1 MAHVAEVADF
11 TLMTQ
16 ADSWYMGANVPGK
29 PRVFMP
35 YLGGVG
41 PYAQRCREIA
51 DAGYE
56 GFAWLA
62 LTGLSPTRAAP
73 RAARTSRCR
82 PRAGASRSPARPC
95 A

>member
-1 MAHVAEVADF
+1 MRRLSDRDPACHGDFVLGDVQYPDMVAEVADF
-11 TLMTQ
+11 TLVSQ

-56 GFAWLA
+56 GFALA
-62 LTGLSPTRAAP
+62 
-73 RAARTSRCR
+73 
-82 PRAGASRSPARPC
+82 
-95 A
+95 

>member
-29 PRVFMP
+29 PRVCMP

-51 DAGYE
+51 EAGYE
-56 GFAWLA
+56 GFALA
-62 LTGLSPTRAAP
+62 
-73 RAARTSRCR
+73 
-82 PRAGASRSPARPC
+82 
-95 A
+95 

>member
-1 MAHVAEVADF
+1 
-11 TLMTQ
+11 
-16 ADSWYMGANVPGK
+16 MGANVPGK

-56 GFAWLA
+56 GFALA
-62 LTGLSPTRAAP
+62 
-73 RAARTSRCR
+73 
-82 PRAGASRSPARPC
+82 
-95 A
+95 